1 MPRSESYQ
9 RAARVSD
16 KAEQKARAKPSV
28 EVLNQSPLE
37 DGVSSQLQPLP
48 GGDFGQAAFER
59 HAAILGDVRLS
70 RPIYARQRAAIVR
83 QLQRDYGNHYVQRL
97 VDHISR
103 KRAEAVQTKLTVG
116 RAGDSYER
124 EADQIAKRVTS
135 SLKSSPAPSFQTKG
149 DDGPAE
155 DLHKTIVGRIT
166 RRTLGKGASV
176 SKPAAQRKEGFEGQI
191 GLEGGEAGADVERAI
206 RDARPGG
213 RPLPDEVRAP
223 MERAFG
229 ADFSGVRV
237 HTGPQAETLNR
248 SMSARA
254 FTAGQDVFFS
264 QGEYRP
270 ENARGAEIL
279 AHELTHVVQQNGGA
293 IGREPSDE
301 DDEQADSGP
310 DIQAS
315 PLTEDAAIQRRIGFE
330 VETGIPITERVDDV
344 GKVTYENVDV
354 PDIGDKVKV
363 TKGKLSVDHVT
374 GHKKTASEPF
384 EDWPIVE
391 LVTDPVADDMKL
403 SDFETVARAWINEL
417 IRVKQLAQTS
427 PPAKQLKD
435 SYYVGLPSAQPYSQ
449 WDRIA
454 PQATVGVP
462 LDQVGKIISA
472 FDISGT
478 SSQGYA
484 TEYAQK
490 APGVA
495 GKVMQDLLDK
505 YPPGTDGAGVQ
516 ALKGLLVLMCNY
528 LMVGG
533 DDRIAKVIY
542 MKNRPANV
550 FYKTKLSVVR
560 RNIVANPFPAT
571 VLGDDKGRQYLK
583 GLLLTATGRADS
595 QKLFVGGGP
604 SQGAPSDVTVG
615 DWIDEILT
623 GTDDQIFDEMKNEW
637 SQEIDPDAA
646 NEVVIELRRLGSF
659 TKHDNYALEDD
670 AGLLAFLKKVYGA
683 NQLFKQRKV

>member
-1 MPRSESYQ
+1 MPKSETHQST
-9 RAARVSD
+9 AKVND
-16 KAEQKARAKPSV
+16 KSEQKARAKPSV
-28 EVLNQSPLE
+28 EALSQSPLE
-37 DGVSSQLQPLP
+37 DGVSSRWQPLP

-59 HAAILGDVRLS
+59 HAALLGDPRLA
-70 RPIYARQRAAIVR
+70 RPMYAQRRATLVR
-83 QLQRDYGNHYVQRL
+83 QLQRDYGNHYVRRL
-97 VDHISR
+97 VDHVSR
-103 KRAEAVQTKLTVG
+103 KCAVSIQTKLTVG

-135 SLKSSPAPSFQTKG
+135 SLKSSPGPGFQTKG
-149 DDGPAE
+149 DDGFTE
-155 DLHKTIVGRIT
+155 DLREGTVGRIT
-166 RRTLGKGASV
+166 RRMPGKSASIG
-176 SKPAAQRKEGFEGQI
+176 KPTAQRKEGFEDPI
-191 GLEGGEAGADVERAI
+191 GLEGGEVGADVERAI
-206 RDARPGG
+206 QDAKPGG
-213 RPLPDEVRAP
+213 RPLPDKVRAP

-229 ADFSGVRV
+229 TDFSGVRV

-254 FTAGQDVFFS
+254 FTAGQDIFFS

-270 ENARGAEIL
+270 ESARGAEIL

-293 IGREPSDE
+293 IGREPTDE
-301 DDEQADSGP
+301 DEQAGSEP
-310 DIQAS
+310 DVQAS
-315 PLTEDAAIQRRIGFE
+315 PLAEDAAIQRRIGFE
-330 VETGIPITERVDDV
+330 VETGIPITERVDTS
-344 GKVTYENVDV
+344 GTITYENIDV
-354 PDIGDKVKV
+354 PDIADKVKV
-363 TKGKLSVDHVT
+363 TKGKLSADHVK

-384 EDWPIVE
+384 KDWPIVE

-505 YPPGTDGAGVQ
+505 YPPGTDGVGVQ

-528 LMVGG
+528 LAVGG
-533 DDRIAKVIY
+533 DNRIAKVIY

-560 RNIVANPFPAT
+560 QNIVANPFPAS

-595 QKLFVGGGP
+595 QRLFVGGGP

-615 DWIDEILT
+615 DWIDEVLS

-659 TKHDNYALEDD
+659 TRHDNYALEDD